1 MGLHTLLL
9 LMVFHS
15 HNIQI
20 YLSRLI
26 FNFEVVRVARR
37 VLCLQLCFILKF
49 QGLQEKEFPFP
60 MILLQ

>member
-20 YLSRLI
+20 YLNRLI
-26 FNFEVVRVARR
+26 FNFEVVRVVRR

-49 QGLQEKEFPFP
+49 RGLQGKEFLFLRI
-60 MILLQ
+60 MLQ